1 MNQEQE
7 VFYVETIEAATG
19 KTQELKD
26 ALLTTIP
33 HARRERGIISFDLY
47 QDCDQ
52 PHLFVVLI
60 RFKNRQA
67 YDDHLA
73 APYIQ
78 EFIRKFDKSLYQ
90 NVVEEFYKKLN

>member
-1 MNQEQE
+1 MDKELG
-7 VFYVETIEAATG
+7 VFYVETIEATKG
-19 KTQELKD
+19 KNEELRK

-33 HARRERGIISFDLY
+33 HARKEKGIVSFDLY
-47 QDCDQ
+47 QDCER

-60 RFKNRQA
+60 HFKNRKA

-78 EFIRKFDKSLYQ
+78 EFIQKYDKILYQ
-90 NVVEEFYKKLN
+90 NVVEEFYQKQ

>member
-1 MNQEQE
+1 MHEEQGI
-7 VFYVETIEAATG
+7 FYVETIEATQG
-19 KTQELKD
+19 KSQELKK

-33 HARRERGIISFDLY
+33 HARKEKGIISFDLL
-47 QDCDQ
+47 QDCER

-78 EFIRKFDKSLYQ
+78 EFIRKFDNTLYQ
-90 NVVEEFYKKLN
+90 NVIEDFYQRAG